1 MNFQLQKDRETTEFM
16 KIVKKKVAKG
26 SDNKRI
32 PFTIRTVVRRPT
44 STTTSPST
52 STKRPVSDVTTSVGD
67 SSFTGSRPGSA
78 IVVKKARPFDG
89 SGRRIRLRDSLL
101 ARVQGKFRARS
112 TTVKPDIKQ
121 DDEKESKEKAKVI

>member
-1 MNFQLQKDRETTEFM
+1 MQKDRETTEFM

-52 STKRPVSDVTTSVGD
+52 STKRPISDVTTSVAD

-78 IVVKKARPFDG
+78 IVVKKARPLDG

-121 DDEKESKEKAKVI
+121 DDEKESKEKAKVT